1 VTADPQAV
9 VAALLERHGRTFADE
24 LGIDLASPG
33 PPELFRLVCFALLSS
48 ARISADLARRGTRAL
63 TDAGWSTAQAMAEAS
78 WEDRARVLNQ
88 SGYARYDERT
98 STMLGQ
104 SSDLLLERYDG
115 DLAQLREAAERK
127 PRREKALLQ
136 ELSGIGPVG
145 ADIFL
150 REAQACWEELR
161 PYLDRRARNAA
172 GALGLPRDPGE
183 LAELAPDGNV
193 ARLVAALI
201 RTSLAKDTDEITA
214 AASGSA
220 DR

>member
-1 VTADPQAV
+1 MTADPQAV

-24 LGIDLASPG
+24 LGVDLGASPG
-33 PPELFRLVCFALLSS
+33 QSELFRLVCFALLSS
-48 ARISADLARRGTRAL
+48 ARISADLALRGTRAL
-63 TDAGWSTAQAMAEAS
+63 ADAGWTTAQAMAAAS

-115 DLAQLREAAERK
+115 DLNQLRAAAERK
-127 PRREKALLQ
+127 PRREKELLQ

-150 REAQACWEELR
+150 REAQASWEELR
-161 PYLDRRARNAA
+161 PYVDRRARSAA
-172 GALGLPRDPGE
+172 GALGLPRDPAK
-183 LAELAPDGNV
+183 LAELAPKGDV
-193 ARLVAALI
+193 ARLVAALV
-201 RTSLAKDTDEITA
+201 RTALDKDADDIAA
-214 AASGSA
+214 AASGNG
-220 DR
+220 R